1 VRIEVPHCELQR
13 SNPGRLARKLDC
25 FAADA
30 PRNDDVASDD
40 TWEETMLKIVT
51 LMKRRSGL
59 SVEDFQKHL
68 RDTHG
73 PLAANGPG
81 LRRFVQSCALPQG
94 YGKGELLFDAVEEM
108 WFDSREAYE
117 SYHGSAEFAA
127 AQADA
132 DTFLDSART
141 IVMPVDIHVI
151 KDGRIPDNAVK
162 NIEFVNKRPGMGLEQ
177 FRAYWRNVHGPL
189 AATIPV
195 MHRYEQNHLALGEY
209 AKGEPPAYDGL
220 AITWFASTAD
230 MKRGT
235 TTPQY
240 AATRADE
247 LNFLPDGH
255 LPIIVTRE
263 HVLV

>member
-1 VRIEVPHCELQR
+1 
-13 SNPGRLARKLDC
+13 
-25 FAADA
+25 
-30 PRNDDVASDD
+30 
-40 TWEETMLKIVT
+40 MLKVVT
-51 LMKRRSGL
+51 LMKRRRGL

-68 RDTHG
+68 SDIHG

-81 LRRFVQSCALPQG
+81 LRRYVQSCALPQG

-117 SYHGSAEFAA
+117 RYHSSAEFAA
-127 AQADA
+127 VRVDA
-132 DTFLDSART
+132 GSFLDPART
-141 IVMPVDIHVI
+141 IVMPVDVHVI
-151 KDGRIPDNAVK
+151 KGGQIPDNALK
-162 NIEFVNKRPGMGLEQ
+162 NIEFVTKRPGMGLEE
-177 FRAYWRNVHGPL
+177 FRTYWRNVHGPL

-195 MHRYEQNHLALGEY
+195 MHRYEQNHLALSEY
-209 AKGEPPAYDGL
+209 AKSEPPAYDGL

-247 LNFLPDGH
+247 PNFLPDGH

-263 HVLV
+263 HVVV